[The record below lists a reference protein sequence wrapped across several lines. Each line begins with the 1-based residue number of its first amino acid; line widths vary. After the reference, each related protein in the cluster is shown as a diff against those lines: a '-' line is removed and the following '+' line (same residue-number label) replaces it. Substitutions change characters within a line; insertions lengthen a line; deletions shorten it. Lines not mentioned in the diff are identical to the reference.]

1 MQTQTDL
8 PASLECRAT
17 AAVLGSGAGIAIAG
31 HVAVVMSVLLTRHG
45 WITWGSLLA
54 WCTMLYLAIRVKIDS
69 KMFDLLAAHPAE
81 HLDAWLDAT
90 GLRKNTAPRTILERR
105 RGALRLWRALV
116 VTFVVQIA
124 LLLLAV
130 LHSLA

>member
-1 MQTQTDL
+1 METQTDL
-8 PASLECRAT
+8 PVSFDCRAT
-17 AAVLGSGAGIAIAG
+17 AAVLRSGASMAIAG

-69 KMFDLLAAHPAE
+69 QLFELLAAHPAE
-81 HLDAWLDAT
+81 YLDHWLDAT
-90 GLRKNTAPRTILERR
+90 GLRKNTAPRTIPQRR

-116 VTFVVQIA
+116 VTFVIQVA
-124 LLLLAV
+124 LLLVAV

>member
-1 MQTQTDL
+1 METQTDL
-8 PASLECRAT
+8 PASFDRRAT
-17 AAVLGSGAGIAIAG
+17 AAVLRSGASIAIAG

-54 WCTMLYLAIRVKIDS
+54 WCTMLYLAIRVEIDS

-81 HLDAWLDAT
+81 HLDAWLDAA

-116 VTFVVQIA
+116 VTLVVQIT